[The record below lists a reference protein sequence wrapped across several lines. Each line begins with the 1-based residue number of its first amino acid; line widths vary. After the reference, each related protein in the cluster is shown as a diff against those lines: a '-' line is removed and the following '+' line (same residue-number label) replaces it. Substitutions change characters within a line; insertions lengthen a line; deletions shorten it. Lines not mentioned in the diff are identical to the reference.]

1 MKIKN
6 IFKIVVV
13 SGMLVPA
20 MTSCSDW
27 LQVDLE
33 DSILE
38 SALFETNEGY
48 TSALNGVYT
57 QMNEQ
62 YASKLTMGTL
72 DVMAKLYNVGLNHN
86 SNPYYTFAFDD
97 SQFKSMSNSLWT
109 GHYFQIANLNN
120 LLEFCDMKESAL
132 KDHYRPYVKGEALAL
147 RAMLHFD
154 LLRIYGPIYS
164 EETAGTICMPYQETT
179 SKEIQPMLSASEV
192 IEKVIRDLKDAAEF
206 LKDDRIRTEGVMNGA
221 SEDPNE
227 NTDFRYRQ
235 FRMNY
240 YAGQGLLAR
249 AYLWKGDK
257 ASAYA
262 CATDV
267 IKENEEK
274 EVFTWTP
281 KASVQGSN
289 PDLIF
294 STEVMFALYNQS
306 RVNTYDAL
314 FNPSASISSILTFPG
329 ESMAEG
335 VESSKI
341 NYVYTDI
348 DDLRR
353 TEMWSLETV
362 MEQNSET
369 GEQKEH
375 KMLCFS
381 KFKNLT
387 TSETRRY
394 MIPLL
399 RLSEMY
405 LIAAECTDNLDEAL
419 GYVNAIRTHRNCVDL
434 PAFASEDEKMASVD
448 AEFAR
453 EMIGEGQIYFYYK
466 RLGKTKVLSGLATD
480 YEDPYYSWEERVVYA
495 TMQPQEYVWPLP
507 DVEKDKRANN

>member
-6 IFKIVVV
+6 ILKIAVV
-13 SGMLVPA
+13 SGMLAPA

-38 SALFETNEGY
+38 SALFETNDGY
-48 TSALNGVYT
+48 TSALNGVYA

-62 YASKLTMGTL
+62 YSSTLTMGTL
-72 DVMAKLYNVGLNHN
+72 DVMAKLYNTGLNHN

-97 SQFKSMSNSLWT
+97 SKFESMSNSLWT
-109 GHYFQIANLNN
+109 SHYFQIANLNT
-120 LLEFCDMKESAL
+120 LLEFCDLKETAL

-164 EETAGTICMPYQETT
+164 EETASTICMPYQETT
-179 SKEIQPMLSASEV
+179 SKEIQPMLPASEV
-192 IEKVIRDLKDAAEF
+192 IEKVIRDLKAAAEL

-240 YAGQGLLAR
+240 YAVQGLLAR

-257 ASAYA
+257 ESAYT
-262 CATDV
+262 CAKAIID
-267 IKENEEK
+267 ENKEK
-274 EVFTWTP
+274 EVFVWTP
-281 KASVQGSN
+281 KANVQSSK

-294 STEVMFALYNQS
+294 STEVMFALYNKS

-314 FNPSASISSILTFPG
+314 FNPRLNVSTILTFPG

-341 NYVYTDI
+341 NYVYSDLE
-348 DDLRR
+348 DLRR

-362 MEQNSET
+362 TEVNSET
-369 GEQKEH
+369 GEQTDH
-375 KMLCFS
+375 NMLCFS
-381 KFKNLT
+381 KFKDIS

-394 MIPLL
+394 MVPLL
-399 RLSEMY
+399 RLSEVY
-405 LIAAECTDNLDEAL
+405 LIAAECTDDLAEAL
-419 GYVNAIRTHRNCVDL
+419 GYINEIRAHRNCVNL
-434 PAFASEDEKMASVD
+434 AGFTTEKEKMSAVD

-466 RLGKTKVLSGLATD
+466 RLAKETVLSGLTED
-480 YEDPYYSWEERVVYA
+480 YEDPIYSWYTRTVYA
-495 TMQPQEYVWPLP
+495 TIAPQEYVWPLP
-507 DVEKDKRANN
+507 DVEKDKRAN

>member
-6 IFKIVVV
+6 ILKIAVV
-13 SGMLVPA
+13 SGMLAPA

-38 SALFETNEGY
+38 SALFETNDGY
-48 TSALNGVYT
+48 TSALNGVYA

-62 YASKLTMGTL
+62 YSSTLTMGTL
-72 DVMAKLYNVGLNHN
+72 DVMAKLYNTGLNHN

-97 SQFKSMSNSLWT
+97 SKFESMSNSLWT
-109 GHYFQIANLNN
+109 SHYFQIANLNT
-120 LLEFCDMKESAL
+120 LLEFCDLKETAL
-132 KDHYRPYVKGEALAL
+132 KDHYRPYVQGEALAL

-164 EETAGTICMPYQETT
+164 EETASTVCMPYQETT
-179 SKEIQPMLSASEV
+179 SKEIQPMLPASEV
-192 IEKVIRDLKDAAEF
+192 IEKVIRDLNAAAEL
-206 LKDDRIRTEGVMNGA
+206 LKDDRIRTEGVMNGE
-221 SEDPNE
+221 SEDANE
-227 NTDFRYRQ
+227 GTDFRYRQ

-240 YAGQGLLAR
+240 YAVQGLLAR

-257 ASAYA
+257 ESAYT
-262 CATDV
+262 CAKAIID
-267 IKENEEK
+267 ENKEK
-274 EVFTWTP
+274 EVFVWTP
-281 KASVQGSN
+281 KANVQSSK

-294 STEVMFALYNQS
+294 STEVMFALYNKS

-314 FNPSASISSILTFPG
+314 FNPRLNVSTILTFPG

-341 NYVYTDI
+341 NYVYSDL

-362 MEQNSET
+362 TEVNSET
-369 GEQKEH
+369 GEQTDH
-375 KMLCFS
+375 NMLCFS
-381 KFKNLT
+381 KFKDIS

-394 MIPLL
+394 MVPLL
-399 RLSEMY
+399 RLSEVY
-405 LIAAECTDNLDEAL
+405 LIAAECTDDLAEAL
-419 GYVNAIRTHRNCVDL
+419 GYINEIRAHRNCVNL
-434 PAFASEDEKMASVD
+434 AEFTTEEEKMSAVD

-466 RLGKTKVLSGLATD
+466 RLAKETVLSGLTED
-480 YEDPYYSWEERVVYA
+480 YEDPIYSWYTRTVYA
-495 TMQPQEYVWPLP
+495 TIAPQEYVWPLP
-507 DVEKDKRANN
+507 DVEKDKRAN

>member
-13 SGMLVPA
+13 SGMLAPA

-62 YASKLTMGTL
+62 YSSKLTMGTL
-72 DVMAKLYNVGLNHN
+72 DVMAKLYNVGMNHN
-86 SNPYYTFAFDD
+86 SYPYYSFAFDD

-109 GHYFQIANLNN
+109 SHYFQIANINT
-120 LLEFCDMKESAL
+120 LLEFCDLEGSAL
-132 KDHYRPYVKGEALAL
+132 KSHYRPYVKGEALAL

-164 EETAGTICMPYQETT
+164 AETASTICMPYQETT
-179 SKEIQPMLSASEV
+179 SKEIQPLLSASEV
-192 IEKVIRDLKDAAEF
+192 LEKVIRDLKDAAEL
-206 LKDDRIRTEGVMNGA
+206 LKDDKIRTEGVMNGA

-235 FRMNY
+235 YRMNY
-240 YAGQGLLAR
+240 YAVQGLLAR

-257 ASAYA
+257 PSAYA
-262 CATDV
+262 CATAV

-274 EVFTWTP
+274 EVFVWTP
-281 KASVQGSN
+281 KAKVQGAN

-294 STEVMFALYNQS
+294 STEVMFALYNTS
-306 RVNTYDAL
+306 RVNNYDAL
-314 FNPSASISSILTFPG
+314 FNSNASVSSILTFPG
-329 ESMAEG
+329 ESMSEG
-335 VESSKI
+335 DEGSKI
-341 NYVYTDI
+341 HYFYPDL

-362 MEQNSET
+362 MEVNAET
-369 GEQKEH
+369 GAQTEKN
-375 KMLCFS
+375 MLCFS
-381 KFKNLT
+381 KFKNIT

-405 LIAAECTDNLDEAL
+405 LIAAECTDDLDEAL
-419 GYVNAIRTHRNCVDL
+419 GYVNTVRVHRSCVNH
-434 PAFASEDEKMASVD
+434 PAVTSATEMQEYVD

-466 RLGKTKVLSGLATD
+466 RLGKTSVLSGSPED
-480 YEDPYYSWEERVVYA
+480 YEEDYWYGTRTLYT
-495 TMQPQEYVWPLP
+495 TMLPQEYVWPLP

>member
-1 MKIKN
+1 MNIKN
-6 IFKIVVV
+6 ILKIAVV
-13 SGMLVPA
+13 SGMLAPA
-20 MTSCSDW
+20 MISCSDW

-72 DVMAKLYNVGLNHN
+72 DVMAKLYNVGMNHD
-86 SNPYYTFAFDD
+86 SYSYYSFAFDD
-97 SQFKSMSNSLWT
+97 SQFKSMSNALWT
-109 GHYFQIANLNN
+109 SHYFQIANINT
-120 LLEFCDMKESAL
+120 LLEFCRMEESAL
-132 KDHYRPYVKGEALAL
+132 KDHYRPYVEGEALAL

-154 LLRIYGPIYS
+154 LLRIYGPVYS
-164 EETAGTICMPYQETT
+164 EETASTICMPYQETT
-179 SKEIQPMLSASEV
+179 SKEIQPMLSAGEV
-192 IEKVIRDLKDAAEF
+192 IEKVICDLKGAAEL
-206 LKDDRIRTEGVMNGA
+206 LKDDKIRTDGVMNGA

-227 NTDFRYRQ
+227 NSYFRYRQ
-235 FRMNY
+235 YRLNY
-240 YAGQGLLAR
+240 YAIQGLLAR

-257 ASAYA
+257 ASAYE
-262 CATDV
+262 CATAV
-267 IKENEEK
+267 IKESEEK

-281 KASVQGSN
+281 KASIQGNN

-294 STEVMFALYNQS
+294 STEVMFALYNPS

-314 FNPSASISSILTFPG
+314 FNPNASFSSILTFPG

-335 VESSKI
+335 DEGSKI
-341 NYVYTDI
+341 HYFYPDL

-362 MEQNSET
+362 VEQDAET
-369 GEQKEH
+369 GNQKEH
-375 KMLCFS
+375 SMLCFS
-381 KFKNLT
+381 KFKNVT
-387 TSETRRY
+387 TSDTRRY

-405 LIAAECTDNLDEAL
+405 LIAAECTDDLGEAL
-419 GYVNAIRTHRNCVDL
+419 GYINTIRTHRNCVDF
-434 PAFASEDEKMASVD
+434 PEVTSADEIQAYID

-453 EMIGEGQIYFYYK
+453 EMIGEGQIYFYNK
-466 RLGKTKVLSGLATD
+466 RLGKTFVLSGSPED
-480 YEDPYYSWEERVVYA
+480 YEEDWYGNRALYA
-495 TMQPQEYVWPLP
+495 TMSPQEYVWPLP

>member
-1 MKIKN
+1 MNIKN
-6 IFKIVVV
+6 ILKIAVV
-13 SGMLVPA
+13 SGMLAPA

-62 YASKLTMGTL
+62 YSSKLTMGTL
-72 DVMAKLYNVGLNHN
+72 DVMAKLYNVGTSHN
-86 SNPYYTFAFDD
+86 SYPYYSFAFDD
-97 SQFKSMSNSLWT
+97 SEFKSMSNALWT
-109 GHYFQIANLNN
+109 SHYFQIANLNT
-120 LLEFCDMKESAL
+120 LLEFCDLKESAL

-192 IEKVIRDLKDAAEF
+192 IEKVIRDLKAAAEL
-206 LKDDRIRTEGVMNGA
+206 LKDDKIRTDGVMNGA
-221 SEDPNE
+221 SENPNE

-240 YAGQGLLAR
+240 YAVQGLLAR

-257 ASAYA
+257 ENAYA
-262 CATDV
+262 CATAV

-281 KASVQGSN
+281 KTSVQGNN

-306 RVNTYDAL
+306 RENTYDAL
-314 FNPSASISSILTFPG
+314 FNSSACFSSILTFPG

-335 VESSKI
+335 DEGSKI
-341 NYVYTDI
+341 HYFYPDL

-362 MEQNSET
+362 TEYNSET

-375 KMLCFS
+375 NMLCFS

-419 GYVNAIRTHRNCVDL
+419 GYVNAIRTHRNCVNL
-434 PAFASEDEKMASVD
+434 PAFTSEEEKMNAVD
-448 AEFAR
+448 GEFAR
-453 EMIGEGQIYFYYK
+453 EMIGEGQIYFYNK
-466 RLGKTKVLSGLATD
+466 RLAKTSVLSGLPTD
-480 YEDPYYSWEERVVYA
+480 YEEDYWSGTRTLYTTVLL
-495 TMQPQEYVWPLP
+495 QEYVWPLP

>member
-6 IFKIVVV
+6 IFKVLVV
-13 SGMLVPA
+13 SGMLAPA

-62 YASKLTMGTL
+62 YSSKLTMGTL
-72 DVMAKLYNVGLNHN
+72 DVMAKLYNVGMNHN
-86 SNPYYTFAFDD
+86 SYPYYSFAFDD

-109 GHYFQIANLNN
+109 SHYFQIANLNN
-120 LLEFCDMKESAL
+120 LLDFCDMKESAL
-132 KDHYRPYVKGEALAL
+132 EDHYRPYVQGEALAL

-179 SKEIQPMLSASEV
+179 SKEIQPMLPAGVV
-192 IEKVIRDLKDAAEF
+192 IEKVIRDLKEAAEL
-206 LKDDRIRTEGVMNGA
+206 LKNDKIRTEGVMNGD

-227 NTDFRYRQ
+227 NSDFRYRQ

-240 YAGQGLLAR
+240 YAVQGLLAR

-262 CATDV
+262 CATAL

-274 EVFTWTP
+274 QVFAWTP
-281 KASVQGSN
+281 KAKVQGSN

-294 STEVMFALYNQS
+294 STEVMFALYNTS
-306 RVNTYDAL
+306 RVNNYDAL
-314 FNPSASISSILTFPG
+314 FNPNTSVSSILTFPG
-329 ESMAEG
+329 ESMSEG
-335 VESSKI
+335 DEGSKI
-341 NYVYTDI
+341 HYFYPDLN
-348 DDLRR
+348 DLRR

-362 MEQNSET
+362 MEQNAET
-369 GEQKEH
+369 GVSKEH
-375 KMLCFS
+375 NMLCFS
-381 KFKNLT
+381 KFKNIT

-394 MIPLL
+394 MVPLL

-405 LIAAECTDNLDEAL
+405 LIAAECAENLEEAL
-419 GYVNAIRTHRNCVDL
+419 GYINAIRKNRNCVNF
-434 PAFASEDEKMASVD
+434 PAVTSSAEIQEYVD

-453 EMIGEGQIYFYYK
+453 EMIGEGQIYFHYK
-466 RLGKTKVLSGLATD
+466 RLGKTSVLSGVPED
-480 YEDPYYSWEERVVYA
+480 YEEDYWYGTRNLYT
-495 TMQPQEYVWPLP
+495 TMLLQNYVWPLP
-507 DVEKDKRANN
+507 DVEKDKRGNN